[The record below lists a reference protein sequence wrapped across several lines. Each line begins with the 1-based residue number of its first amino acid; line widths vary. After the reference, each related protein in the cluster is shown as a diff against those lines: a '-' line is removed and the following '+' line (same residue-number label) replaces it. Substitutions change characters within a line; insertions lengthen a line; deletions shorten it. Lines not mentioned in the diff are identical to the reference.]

1 MEMRCFNWM
10 QGLIGRVGCHVA
22 LSIVANFPGPQTTVD
37 CRAMQ
42 DLNALPLPELF
53 QALTADGSLDRL
65 LNAAHCEDFANLG
78 DITTQSIIRNGREVQ
93 AVGAARQAG
102 TVAGLALIPRVL
114 EVFDCN
120 ARIEILAS
128 DGESCEQGQTLWRML
143 GALGPILGVER
154 TMLNLVG
161 RLSGIATLT
170 QQYVQTIAGTNAAIC
185 DTRKTTPGMRSLE
198 KYAVRCGGGT
208 LHRVGLHDAVLYKD
222 NHLQHLG
229 PSEFAQAVAD
239 AAKRARDQFDLR
251 FVQVEVDTLGQ
262 LQLVLGCE
270 GGLIDMILLDNMAP
284 DQLREAV
291 ASRDKRAPEL
301 LLEASGSITLQTV
314 RAVAETG
321 VDRISVGALT
331 HSAMC
336 LDIGLDLA

>member
-1 MEMRCFNWM
+1 MARYAKDSRW
-10 QGLIGRVGCHVA
+10 L
-22 LSIVANFPGPQTTVD
+22 LSVAND
-37 CRAMQ
+37 RRLWAMQ
-42 DLNALPLPELF
+42 DLNALTLPQLF
-53 QALTADGSLDRL
+53 TALAADGSLDRL
-65 LNAAHCEDFANLG
+65 LSAARAEDLG
-78 DITTQSIIRNGREVQ
+78 EIGDVTTRSIIHDEWDVR
-93 AVGAARQAG
+93 AVGVARQAG
-102 TVAGLALIPRVL
+102 TVAGLAVIPRLL
-114 EVFDCN
+114 ESFDCD
-120 ARIEILAS
+120 ARFEAVAS
-128 DGESCEQGQTLWRML
+128 DGEACAAGQVLWRLL
-143 GALGPILGVER
+143 GDLRPILAVER
-154 TMLNLVG
+154 TMLNLIG

-170 QQYVQTIAGTNAAIC
+170 RCYVEAIAGTTAVIC
-185 DTRKTTPGMRSLE
+185 DTRKTTPGLRGLE

-262 LQLVLGCE
+262 LQFVLGCE

-284 DQLREAV
+284 DQLREAL
-291 ASRDKRAPEL
+291 ASRDKRAPEI

>member
-1 MEMRCFNWM
+1 MTRAVKDSRC
-10 QGLIGRVGCHVA
+10 RPR
-22 LSIVANFPGPQTTVD
+22 VANDRKLWG
-37 CRAMQ
+37 MQ
-42 DLNALPLPELF
+42 DLNALTLPQLF
-53 QALTADGSLDRL
+53 EAITADGSLDRL
-65 LNAAHCEDFANLG
+65 LSAARAEDLG
-78 DITTQSIIRNGREVQ
+78 EIGDVTTRSIIQDDWEVR
-93 AVGAARQAG
+93 AAGVARQVG
-102 TVAGLALIPRVL
+102 TVAGLVVIPRVL
-114 EVFDCN
+114 EVFDCD
-120 ARIEILAS
+120 ARTEILSS
-128 DGESCEQGQTLWRML
+128 DGEACEQGQTLWRML
-143 GALGPILGVER
+143 GELGPILAVER

-170 QQYVQTIAGTNAAIC
+170 RRYVDAINGTTAVIC

-208 LHRVGLHDAVLYKD
+208 LHRIGLHDAVLYKD

-229 PSEFAQAVAD
+229 LSEFAQGVAD
-239 AAKRARDQFDLR
+239 AARKARDQFDLR
-251 FVQVEVDTLGQ
+251 FVQVEVDTLKQ
-262 LQLVLGCE
+262 LQLILGCE
-270 GGLIDMILLDNMAP
+270 PGLIDMVLLDNMTP
-284 DQLREAV
+284 DQVRDAV
-291 ASRDKRAPEL
+291 AARDKLAPQI

>member
-1 MEMRCFNWM
+1 
-10 QGLIGRVGCHVA
+10 
-22 LSIVANFPGPQTTVD
+22 
-37 CRAMQ
+37 MQ
-42 DLNALPLPELF
+42 DLNALALPQLF
-53 QALTADGSLDRL
+53 ATLTADGSLDRL
-65 LNAAHCEDFANLG
+65 LSAARGEDLG
-78 DITTQSIIRNGREVQ
+78 EIGDVTTHSIIQDEWEVR
-93 AVGAARQAG
+93 AAGVARQAG
-102 TVAGLALIPRVL
+102 TVAGLAVIPRLL
-114 EVFDCN
+114 ESFDCD
-120 ARIEILAS
+120 ARFKGAVSDSEVCAEGQVLWRLLGDLRPILA
-128 DGESCEQGQTLWRML
+128 
-143 GALGPILGVER
+143 VER

-170 QQYVQTIAGTNAAIC
+170 RRYIDAIAGTTAVIC

-208 LHRVGLHDAVLYKD
+208 LHRLGLHDAVLYKD

-229 PSEFAQAVAD
+229 PSEVAQAVAV
-239 AAKRARDQFDLR
+239 AATSARDQFDLR
-251 FVQVEVDTLGQ
+251 FVQVEVDTLKQ

-270 GGLIDMILLDNMAP
+270 PALIDMVLLDNMSP
-284 DQLREAV
+284 DQMRDAV
-291 ASRDKRAPEL
+291 AARDKLAPQV
-301 LLEASGSITLQTV
+301 LLEASGSITLDTV

>member
-1 MEMRCFNWM
+1 MPRLDAGFDLSGQMARYAKDSRC
-10 QGLIGRVGCHVA
+10 LP
-22 LSIVANFPGPQTTVD
+22 SVANDRRLWG
-37 CRAMQ
+37 MQ
-42 DLNALPLPELF
+42 DLNALSLPQLF
-53 QALTADGSLDRL
+53 AALTADGSLDRL
-65 LNAAHCEDFANLG
+65 LSAARAEDLG
-78 DITTQSIIRNGREVQ
+78 EIGDVTTRSIIQDEWDVRAAGV
-93 AVGAARQAG
+93 ARQAG
-102 TVAGLALIPRVL
+102 TVAGLAVIPRVL
-114 EVFDCN
+114 EVFDCD
-120 ARIEILAS
+120 ARIEILTS
-128 DGESCEQGQTLWRML
+128 DGEACEQGQTLWRML
-143 GALGPILGVER
+143 GELGPILAVER
-154 TMLNLVG
+154 TLLNLVG

-170 QQYVQTIAGTNAAIC
+170 RRYVDAIAGTTAAIC

-208 LHRVGLHDAVLYKD
+208 LHRLGLHDAVLYKD
-222 NHLQHLG
+222 NHLQHFG
-229 PSEFAQAVAD
+229 PSEFAQGVAD
-239 AAKRARDQFDLR
+239 AAQRAREQFDLR
-251 FVQVEVDTLGQ
+251 FVQVEVDTLKQ

-270 GGLIDMILLDNMAP
+270 PGLIDMVLLDNMTP

-291 ASRDKRAPEL
+291 ASRDKRALEL